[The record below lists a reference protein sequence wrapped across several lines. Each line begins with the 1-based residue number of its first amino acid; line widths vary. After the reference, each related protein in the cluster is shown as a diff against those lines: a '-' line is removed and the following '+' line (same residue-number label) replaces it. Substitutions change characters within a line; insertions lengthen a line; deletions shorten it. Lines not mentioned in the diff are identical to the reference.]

1 ELRVAHV
8 DGRVLLQL
16 PGIAALTAVD
26 HVHALGVCRAGEAH
40 RPVLVRLA
48 HGDGGHE
55 DVPVAVDG
63 AGLVAL
69 GAADH
74 DAVSAAL
81 HHMHVHVRV
90 RLLAGGLGPVA
101 LGVGHGAVH
110 RQVVVLDEGQ
120 ELLEVFVIAGAVL
133 LVDLIGGG
141 EHGVERIHTH
151 TPLEAGSGLLAQQAL
166 HLHLVD
172 EVLRGL
178 VQVGEAVDGVARQA
192 GLHRHQVGILR
203 VLGQSVGHGH
213 AVDGRAD
220 HGVVHPV
227 LNLLPE
233 HIHPGIQFAQALY
246 ILLCGHQC
254 HFFFPPQKNGGLLH
268 FNVFQVSF
276 ACPELHGPR
285 HWARLP
291 RRVRERGNPARLI
304 RRWRRFA
311 GFEAAARFAARS
323 GLEIALLRRWKFS
336 GFRQSHQLIF
346 EDALVHKLQVLS
358 DLRHELHLIQHLGLE
373 VDARRDLD
381 QSHALGPQLE
391 HSPLGDVQNR
401 LLHLHGILAGEGDV
415 LHLVDELLLGA
426 LLDDHQLAVLAGSLQ
441 ALGGEGAAIDHL
453 LGILR
458 NVDEAAGA
466 SQTGAELGHV
476 QVAVGCRLRQAQE
489 GHIQAA
495 ALVEVKLD
503 VVGDDGHGV
512 GCGAELGA
520 AHGHAG
526 DGAGLHS
533 QGHLVG
539 DALLRRH
546 VGNFFRRAG
555 AQVHNGI
562 LGQLHG
568 GPAGDDLL
576 GVQRDGWDGVHGN
589 AELAGQ
595 AAVIGHSQALLVIL
609 NGSYH
614 NRIHI
619 DTGNCH
625 QFRIQAA
632 ALDDFF
638 HLDDDPAAGVLAGL
652 SHGGDVD
659 GADLPVNGAVAVLVG
674 VAGTQEHHI
683 DGERLVEQ

>member
-1 ELRVAHV
+1 
-8 DGRVLLQL
+8 
-16 PGIAALTAVD
+16 
-26 HVHALGVCRAGEAH
+26 
-40 RPVLVRLA
+40 
-48 HGDGGHE
+48 
-55 DVPVAVDG
+55 
-63 AGLVAL
+63 
-69 GAADH
+69 
-74 DAVSAAL
+74 
-81 HHMHVHVRV
+81 M
-90 RLLAGGLGPVA
+90 
-101 LGVGHGAVH
+101 
-110 RQVVVLDEGQ
+110 
-120 ELLEVFVIAGAVL
+120 
-133 LVDLIGGG
+133 
-141 EHGVERIHTH
+141 
-151 TPLEAGSGLLAQQAL
+151 
-166 HLHLVD
+166 
-172 EVLRGL
+172 
-178 VQVGEAVDGVARQA
+178 
-192 GLHRHQVGILR
+192 
-203 VLGQSVGHGH
+203 
-213 AVDGRAD
+213 
-220 HGVVHPV
+220 
-227 LNLLPE
+227 
-233 HIHPGIQFAQALY
+233 
-246 ILLCGHQC
+246 
-254 HFFFPPQKNGGLLH
+254 
-268 FNVFQVSF
+268 
-276 ACPELHGPR
+276 
-285 HWARLP
+285 
-291 RRVRERGNPARLI
+291 
-304 RRWRRFA
+304 
-311 GFEAAARFAARS
+311 
-323 GLEIALLRRWKFS
+323 
-336 GFRQSHQLIF
+336 
-346 EDALVHKLQVLS
+346 
-358 DLRHELHLIQHLGLE
+358 
-373 VDARRDLD
+373 
-381 QSHALGPQLE
+381 
-391 HSPLGDVQNR
+391 
-401 LLHLHGILAGEGDV
+401 

-683 DGERLVEQ
+683 DGERLVEQPLLALDLDDLHQVLLGDIVEFAAAVAGVGKGVQAHVGDGADVVGRDVPVHVGDDALGQVIRLDLVAQGQIAQLGGPVPVAADDPLDHALVAVVVAAGAVPVALARREEQRQISGMARLQEPLLQCLGQRLRAGAADKAAGGDGIAVVHQQRRLLGGKHANFFHA